1 MLSTSFLRVQFWVPV
16 RLREPLIIELLVK
29 FGLKS
34 SVSFKPNGEF
44 EFIRIGDS
52 STSIIAFLFSASVK
66 TTTDFLFEVI
76 NEFLNNLIFFGTWL
90 ITLLSILFAAISDV
104 S

>member
-1 MLSTSFLRVQFWVPV
+1 MLSTSFLRVPFWVTV
-16 RLREPLIIELLVK
+16 RLSEPLIIELLVK

-34 SVSFKPNGEF
+34 SVSSKPNGEF

-52 STSIIAFLFSASVK
+52 STSIVATLFSASVK
-66 TTTDFLFEVI
+66 TTTDFRFEVI
-76 NEFLNNLIFFGTWL
+76 NEFLNDFKFFGTWL
-90 ITLLSILFAAISDV
+90 ITLFSILFAAISDV